1 MTLFFS
7 WIKFIDPKLPI
18 LIKNSAGQNRQNRK
32 NFENFNF
39 DSSEIK
45 RLAYNSPN
53 FNLKKISLIFAKYTG
68 NIDYSSIIDYY
79 IQTYKINLA
88 NYTGVYLVFVQ
99 NFPDKKECELLDSKQ
114 NPLFP
119 GEWVDSEF
127 VKNGIFKGNNPL
139 VDNLFL
145 PDFDDILVKSTR
157 LEGYDSKLGDKYT
170 ATNLSICC
178 ISKLTQGI
186 YNDTLCVH
194 GDSIVT
200 YKSTFSL
207 QNTHSGDKKVK
218 YGLEHVISFNSENFT
233 EKAYVISSPWINRKS
248 AEVSTLF
255 DTDPILEIRAKESN
269 VLRRYVIPQDYS
281 ESDDHTACI
290 NAIVEYVN
298 GKWEVTICRKFIY
311 GFADDLDKIK
321 ESIKD
326 LKL

>member
-1 MTLFFS
+1 MS
-7 WIKFIDPKLPI
+7 WPGKAESLKRVSSVDYRESSQVEYDNASE
-18 LIKNSAGQNRQNRK
+18 LIESNKKKAKIISERNS
-32 NFENFNF
+32 
-39 DSSEIK
+39 
-45 RLAYNSPN
+45 
-53 FNLKKISLIFAKYTG
+53 ISLDEA
-68 NIDYSSIIDYY
+68 YS
-79 IQTYKINLA
+79 Q
-88 NYTGVYLVFVQ
+88 
-99 NFPDKKECELLDSKQ
+99 
-114 NPLFP
+114 
-119 GEWVDSEF
+119 
-127 VKNGIFKGNNPL
+127 
-139 VDNLFL
+139 FL

-281 ESDDHTACI
+281 ESDNHTACI
-290 NAIVEYVN
+290 NAIVEYIN

-321 ESIKD
+321 ESIKA
-326 LKL
+326 LNL